1 MSDHYFTNRPQ
12 TASETSA
19 WTYTLRGKEFK
30 FVTDTGVFSKKT
42 VDFGS
47 RLLIETLDFS
57 EMVPGNLLDI
67 GCGYGPIGLS
77 LAKEDA
83 ERKVEMVDVNERAL
97 GLAKQ
102 NASNNRLANVLI
114 HTSDIYESVEGK
126 DFAAI
131 VSNPPIRAG
140 KQVVH
145 GVLTGA
151 YDLLKHGGTLTVV
164 IQKKQG
170 APSAKAKMEETFRNA
185 EVIAK
190 DKGYWII
197 QSVKD
202 RKSVV

>member
-1 MSDHYFTNRPQ
+1 MSDHYFTNNPN
-12 TASETSA
+12 TVSETAA
-19 WTYTLRGKEFK
+19 WTYTLRGREFK
-30 FVTDTGVFSKKT
+30 FVTDAGVFSKKT

-57 EMVPGNLLDI
+57 EMIPGDILDV
-67 GCGYGPIGLS
+67 GCGYGPMGLA
-77 LAKEDA
+77 LAKEDS
-83 ERKVEMVDVNERAL
+83 ERKVEMVDINERAL

-102 NASNNRLANVLI
+102 NASNNRLSNVLI

-126 DFAAI
+126 EFAAI

-140 KQVVH
+140 KNVVH

-151 YDLLKHGGTLTVV
+151 FDLLKNGGTLTIV

-170 APSAKAKMEETFRNA
+170 APSAKAKMEETFGNA
-185 EVIAK
+185 QVIVK

-197 QSVKD
+197 QSFKA
-202 RKSVV
+202 KNT

>member
-126 DFAAI
+126 GFAAI

-151 YDLLKHGGTLTVV
+151 YDLLKLGGTLTVV

-197 QSVKD
+197 QSVKQED
-202 RKSVV
+202 

>member
-57 EMVPGNLLDI
+57 EMVPGNLLDV

-197 QSVKD
+197 QSVKQED
-202 RKSVV
+202 

>member
-1 MSDHYFTNRPQ
+1 MSDHYFTNKPQ
-12 TASETSA
+12 TASETAA

-30 FVTDTGVFSKKT
+30 FVTDAGVFSKKT

-47 RLLIETLDFS
+47 RLLVETIDFS
-57 EMVPGNLLDI
+57 ELISGDILDV
-67 GCGYGPIGLS
+67 GCGYGPIGLA

-114 HTSDIYESVEGK
+114 HPSDIYESVEGK

-140 KQVVH
+140 KKVVH
-145 GVLTGA
+145 GILTGA
-151 YDLLKHGGTLTVV
+151 FDLLKEGGTLTIV

-170 APSAKAKMEETFRNA
+170 APSAKAKMEETFGNT

-197 QSVKD
+197 QSLKKKD
-202 RKSVV
+202 N